1 MELAGRM
8 GLEVVEGLLPRS
20 DIENA
25 DEMFLTST
33 TREIVP
39 IVRVNDT
46 AGSRIFAKANPGR
59 DAGACGSPMSV
70 NWTVLIQED

>member
-46 AGSRIFAKANPGR
+46 AGNRIFAKSN
-59 DAGACGSPMSV
+59 AGPVTRALRESYV
-70 NWTVLIQED
+70 RELDVLVQED